1 MDNGG
6 FLDCFKQPQD
16 VERWTWW
23 MKNGVALWMKDRPKS
38 HLELV
43 LFVSKQIAGLKNG
56 IGRKRFGKL
65 IIAKCP
71 EVVGRTDTP
80 KSIKFNMDKYEHNKE
95 LAYFHKCT
103 EGHPY
108 DDVKELEDLYNGKTK
123 LTTDDEKQ
131 TPTMTQRLE
140 EYLRESVDEMRYAK
154 VRVRP
159 SYCSFTASFSVEQYT
174 SHKFLDGGK
183 PSYIEVYECV
193 DDVVNEENVL
203 SLSCRY
209 IKDNRIK
216 LYIVS
221 THGYDNHIYK
231 LSGEHNVGLVRINPE
246 YKMTENCYVLPRWSD
261 YRQLIRNYQQMMT
274 GEIPMTVSIL
284 IKDNQ
289 YITPSLS
296 DSLENDHIAVR
307 ECSRI
312 KAPVLT
318 NDEIEEIS
326 YQLVKDKADN
336 YEHILMNLDYT
347 DNHIPK
353 YDFDPY
359 ELAEHQGLEIIR
371 VPEIP
376 HNNLEQIDLKA
387 RQMYVSLTIGNP
399 QRERFTVAHGC
410 GHFSLHS
417 NLGIQTFVETR
428 TPVSPFGTA
437 DQYKLEWQANHYA
450 SCLLMPAGVVWQLYR
465 IYWQKEFGPG
475 TPQSLTAQDN
485 TYFTG
490 VFHRVVGP
498 IARKLDVSMESMKWR
513 LVKMR
518 LINADDER
526 TLKNLV

>member
-1 MDNGG
+1 MDNKEI
-6 FLDCFKQPQD
+6 LDCFEQPQD
-16 VERWTWW
+16 VERWTCW
-23 MKNGVALWMKDRPKS
+23 MKKGVALWMKDRPKS

-43 LFVSKQIAGLKNG
+43 LFASKRIAGLKNE
-56 IGRKRFGKL
+56 IGRKRFGEL
-65 IIAKCP
+65 IIAKCS
-71 EVVGRTDTP
+71 ELVDSTDTP
-80 KSIKFNMDKYEHNKE
+80 KSIKFNMDKYEHKKE
-95 LAYFHKCT
+95 LDFFHKCT

-108 DDVKELEDLYNGKTK
+108 VDVKELEDLYYGKTK
-123 LTTDDEKQ
+123 LTADDAKR
-131 TPTMTQRLE
+131 TPTMEQRLE
-140 EYLRESVDEMRYAK
+140 EYLRESVDDMRYAK

-159 SYCSFTASFSVEQYT
+159 TYCDFTASFSVEQYK
-174 SHKFLDGGK
+174 SQLFQDGGK

-193 DDVVNEENVL
+193 DEIVNESNVL
-203 SLSCRY
+203 SLSSRY
-209 IKDNRIK
+209 INNNKIK
-216 LYIVS
+216 LFIVS

-231 LSGEHNVGLVRINPE
+231 LSEERNVGLIRINPKD
-246 YKMTENCYVLPRWSD
+246 KMSEHCFVLPRWSD
-261 YRQLIRNYQQMMT
+261 YRQLNRSYHHMMT
-274 GEIPMTVSIL
+274 GIIPMTVSIL
-284 IKDNQ
+284 IKDNR

-296 DSLENDHIAVR
+296 DSLANDHIAIK
-307 ECSRI
+307 ESSRI
-312 KAPVLT
+312 KAPILSY
-318 NDEIEEIS
+318 DEIEEIS

-336 YEHILMNLDYT
+336 YEHILMNLDFT

-417 NLGIQTFVETR
+417 NLGIQEFVETR
-428 TPVSPFGTA
+428 TSASPFGTA
-437 DQYKLEWQANHYA
+437 DQYKLERQANHYA

-475 TPQSLTAQDN
+475 KPQSLTAQDN

-518 LINADDER
+518 LITTDNEKI
-526 TLKNLV
+526 LESLI